1 MPFQINP
8 HVQNLSALLAIPNE
22 QFVIPSYQR
31 RYSWQKKQVN
41 ALFQDINSLSTL
53 ELDNDGHFFGM
64 LLLHSNNH
72 TIFNKLE
79 VVDGQ
84 QRLTTITLLL
94 KSIQKAFRQIGDN
107 ARVNNINLYLKSN
120 NIQENTTPN
129 KLILGNLDAI
139 DYSIIM
145 NEGEI
150 EEIKN
155 IKLKDAIILFDEL
168 VGNLVT
174 NNEIESFWI
183 KLMNIAVIIRLDVGT
198 VKDAY
203 KLFETINNRGLKLS
217 ATDIIKNLLFG
228 HASKMNNGEH
238 LEEVKNIWS
247 DIVASLDGVNGN
259 NPDIFFRRYFCSILR
274 RKITANGL
282 IQEFKTYYYKNVQGA
297 SMLALFNDTLRA
309 TDDEDEDEENNAGEE
324 QLTVN
329 DQLNQISILDFIKK
343 IKKASIEY
351 NKLYFARYNENSLIR
366 EIKSLNRIQCEPSY
380 IFLMQFMQLNYTVNN
395 KIIIIKML
403 ASLMLRRHIC
413 KKQTGETDQ
422 IFSTLVRAIENADQ
436 PELMIQT
443 MKDIILNNDYYPNDE
458 EFLTHLLKYE
468 FKGKAE
474 NRARALLLEYYNS
487 TYGNQLNELQIANAD
502 EVHLEHIIP
511 QTITGQAA
519 LREYGNWQE
528 YLGENALSKHKI
540 YVSRIGNLTLLS
552 SKLNI
557 IISNN
562 PFEDKKVGYA
572 ISNIA
577 MTNSLTNY
585 AEFKFEQVEERS
597 LPISE
602 VVVQHWRID

>member
-8 HVQNLSALLAIPNE
+8 HVQSLSALLAIPNE

-41 ALFQDINSLSTL
+41 ALFQDINSLSSL

-79 VVDGQ
+79 FVDGQ

-94 KSIQKAFRQIGDN
+94 KSIQKAFRQIGDT
-107 ARVNNINLYLKSN
+107 ARANNINLYLKSN

-139 DYSIIM
+139 DYNVIM
-145 NEGEI
+145 NEGDI

-155 IKLKDAIILFDEL
+155 LKLKDAIILFDEL
-168 VGNLVT
+168 VGTLVA
-174 NNEIESFWI
+174 NNTLESFWI
-183 KLMNIAVIIRLDVGT
+183 KLMNIAVIIRLDVGS

-217 ATDIIKNLLFG
+217 TTDIIKNLLFG

-238 LEEVKNIWS
+238 LEEVKSIWS

-274 RKITANGL
+274 KKVTANGL

-297 SMLALFNDTLRA
+297 SMLALFNDNVKA
-309 TDDEDEDEENNAGEE
+309 TDEEDEEDETNQVED
-324 QLTVN
+324 QLIVN

-351 NKLYFARYNENSLIR
+351 NKLYFATYPENRLIR
-366 EIKSLNRIQCEPSY
+366 EIKSLNRIQCEPTY
-380 IFLMQFMQLNYTVNN
+380 IFLMQFMQLNFNIN
-395 KIIIIKML
+395 DKITIIRML

-413 KKQTGETDQ
+413 KKQTGETDL
-422 IFSTLVRAIENADQ
+422 IFSTLVRAIDHADQ

-443 MKDIILNNDYYPNDE
+443 MKDIILNNDYYPSDE
-458 EFLTHLLKYE
+458 EFLPHLLKYE

-474 NRARALLLEYYNS
+474 DRARALLEHYN
-487 TYGNQLNELQIANAD
+487 TTLGNQLNELQIANAD

-528 YLGENALSKHKI
+528 YLGDNALAKHKTF
-540 YVSRIGNLTLLS
+540 VSRIGNLTLLS

-557 IISNN
+557 VISNN

-577 MTNSLTNY
+577 MTNSLLNY
-585 AEFKFEQVEERS
+585 PEFKFEQVEDRS

-602 VVVQHWRID
+602 AVVQHWRID

>member
-8 HVQNLSALLAIPNE
+8 NVQSLSNLLAIPNE

-41 ALFQDINSLSTL
+41 ALFQDINSLSTI
-53 ELDNDGHFFGM
+53 EVDNDGHFFGM
-64 LLLHSNNH
+64 LLLHSNNYN
-72 TIFNKLE
+72 IFNKLE

-94 KSIQKAFRQIGDN
+94 KSIQKAFSHIGDHQR
-107 ARVNNINLYLKSN
+107 ANNINLYLKSN

-139 DYSIIM
+139 DYNIIM
-145 NEGEI
+145 NEGDL

-155 IKLKDAIILFDEL
+155 IRLKEAINLFDEL

-174 NNEIESFWI
+174 NNTLENFWV
-183 KLMNIAVIIRLDVGT
+183 KLMHIAVIIRLDVGT

-228 HASKMNNGEH
+228 HASKINNGEH
-238 LEEVKNIWS
+238 LEEVKSIWS
-247 DIVASLDGVNGN
+247 DIVANLDGVNGN

-274 RKITANGL
+274 RKVTANGL

-297 SMLALFNDTLRA
+297 SILSLFNDTVRA
-309 TDDEDEDEENNAGEE
+309 TDDEDEEDDNNVGEE
-324 QLTVN
+324 HLVIN
-329 DQLNQISILDFIKK
+329 DQINQISILDFIKK
-343 IKKASIEY
+343 IKKASLEY
-351 NKLYFARYNENSLIR
+351 NKLYFSRYNENRLIR
-366 EIKSLNRIQCEPSY
+366 EIKSLNRIQCEPTY
-380 IFLMQFMQLNYTVNN
+380 IFLMQFMQLNYDLNDKITV
-395 KIIIIKML
+395 IRML

-413 KKQTGETDQ
+413 KKQTGETDL
-422 IFSTLVRAIENADQ
+422 IFSTLVRALDNSDQ

-443 MKDIILNNDYYPNDE
+443 MKDIILNNDYYPSDD
-458 EFLTHLLKYE
+458 EFLSHLIKYE

-474 NRARALLLEYYNS
+474 DRARALLDYYNS
-487 TYGNQLNELQIANAD
+487 TLGNQLNELQIANAD

-540 YVSRIGNLTLLS
+540 YVSRIGNLSLLAS
-552 SKLNI
+552 RLNI
-557 IISNN
+557 EISNG
-562 PFEDKKVGYA
+562 PFEDKKIGYNQ
-572 ISNIA
+572 SNIT
-577 MTNSLTNY
+577 MTHSLTNY
-585 AEFKFEQVEERS
+585 AEFKFEQVEDRS
-597 LPISE
+597 LQISE
-602 VVVQHWRID
+602 TIVQYWRID

>member
-8 HVQNLSALLAIPNE
+8 HVQSLSALLAIPNE

-94 KSIQKAFRQIGDN
+94 KSIQKAFRQIGDT
-107 ARVNNINLYLKSN
+107 ARANNINLYLKSN
-120 NIQENTTPN
+120 NIQENTSPN
-129 KLILGNLDAI
+129 KLILGNLDAV
-139 DYSIIM
+139 DYNIIM
-145 NEGEI
+145 NEDDL
-150 EEIKN
+150 EEVKN
-155 IKLKDAIILFDEL
+155 IKLKEAIILFDEL
-168 VGNLVT
+168 VGNLVA
-174 NNEIESFWI
+174 NNTLESFWI

-228 HASKMNNGEH
+228 HASKLNNGDQ
-238 LEEVKNIWS
+238 LEEVKTIWS
-247 DIVASLDGVNGN
+247 DIVTNFDGVNGN
-259 NPDIFFRRYFCSILR
+259 NPDIFFRRYFCSLLR
-274 RKITANGL
+274 RKVTANGL
-282 IQEFKTYYYKNVQGA
+282 IQEFKSYYYKNVQGA
-297 SMLALFNDTLRA
+297 SMLSLFNDAVIA
-309 TDDEDEDEENNAGEE
+309 TDDDDEEEENNTGDE
-324 QLTVN
+324 QLIIN
-329 DQLNQISILDFIKK
+329 DQVNQISIIDFIRK
-343 IKKASIEY
+343 IRRASIEY
-351 NKLYFARYNENSLIR
+351 NKLYYATYPENRLIR

-380 IFLMQFMQLNYTVNN
+380 IFLMQFMQLNYDIND
-395 KIIIIKML
+395 KITIIRML

-413 KKQTGETDQ
+413 KKQTGETDL
-422 IFSTLVRAIENADQ
+422 IFSTLVRAIDQADH
-436 PELMIQT
+436 PEIMIQT
-443 MKDIILNNDYYPNDE
+443 MKDIILNNDYYPSDE

-468 FKGKAE
+468 FNGKAE
-474 NRARALLLEYYNS
+474 DRARELLQYYNS
-487 TYGNQLNELQIANAD
+487 TFGNQLNELQIANAN

-511 QTITGQAA
+511 QTITGQAS
-519 LREYGNWQE
+519 LREFGNWQE
-528 YLGENALSKHKI
+528 YLGENALSRHKI

-552 SKLNI
+552 SRLNI
-557 IISNN
+557 VISNN
-562 PFEDKKVGYA
+562 PFSDKKVGYQ

-577 MTNSLTNY
+577 MTNSLINY
-585 AEFKFEQVEERS
+585 TEFKFEQVEERS
-597 LPISE
+597 ILISNS
-602 VVVQHWRID
+602 VVQHWRID

>member
-22 QFVIPSYQR
+22 QFVIPPYQR

-41 ALFQDINSLSTL
+41 ALFQDINSLSTI
-53 ELDNDGHFFGM
+53 ETDNDGHFFGM
-64 LLLHSNNH
+64 LLLHSNGY
-72 TIFNKLE
+72 TVFNKLQ

-94 KSIQKAFRQIGDN
+94 KSIQKAYFKIG
-107 ARVNNINLYLKSN
+107 NIQTADRINSYLKCSDIQN
-120 NIQENTTPN
+120 NTSPY
-129 KLILGNLDAI
+129 KLILGNLDSN
-139 DYSIIM
+139 DYNIIM
-145 NEGEI
+145 NEGDF

-155 IKLKDAIILFDEL
+155 NRLKEAIILFDEL
-168 VGNLVT
+168 VANLVL
-174 NNEIESFWI
+174 NNTLDSFWI
-183 KLMNIAVIIRLDVGT
+183 KFMNIAVIIRLDVGT

-228 HASKMNNGEH
+228 HASKLNNGEL
-238 LEEVKNIWS
+238 LEEVKAIWA
-247 DIVASLDGVNGN
+247 DIVFNLDGVNGN
-259 NPDIFFRRYFCSILR
+259 NPDIFFRRYFCSILT
-274 RKITANGL
+274 KKVTANGL

-297 SMLALFNDTLRA
+297 NLLSLFNDTVKA
-309 TDDEDEDEENNAGEE
+309 TDEDEDEDEENTNGED
-324 QLTVN
+324 LFVGN
-329 DQLNQISILDFIKK
+329 NQLNQIGILDFIKK
-343 IKKASIEY
+343 IKRASLEY
-351 NKLYFARYNENSLIR
+351 NKLYFARYNENRLVR

-380 IFLMQFMQLNYTVNN
+380 IFLMQFMQLNYDINDKITV
-395 KIIIIKML
+395 IRML

-413 KKQTGETDQ
+413 KKQTGETDM
-422 IFSTLVRAIENADQ
+422 IFSNLVRAIDISDQ
-436 PELMIQT
+436 PTLLIQT
-443 MKDIILNNDYYPNDE
+443 MKSMILDNDYYPGDE
-458 EFLTHLLKYE
+458 EFINKLLKYE

-474 NRARALLLEYYNS
+474 DRARALLEHYN
-487 TYGNQLNELQIANAD
+487 TTLGNQLNELQIANAD

-528 YLGENALSKHKI
+528 YLGDNALAKHKTF
-540 YVSRIGNLTLLS
+540 VSRIGNLTLLS

-557 IISNN
+557 VISNN

-577 MTNSLTNY
+577 MTNSLLNY
-585 AEFKFEQVEERS
+585 PEFKFEQVEDRS

-602 VVVQHWRID
+602 AVVQHWRID